1 MLVARHDAVR
11 RLATILACFLMLAA
25 SPALA
30 RTAVWIDTDAACG
43 SGPLNDVDDCWAL
56 AMALASNRLAVRG
69 VSTVFGNA
77 DLTTTDRTTRRIVR
91 LFGGSVPPQVFVGA
105 GQANGGLSSPA
116 VAALQR
122 ALMKERLTVI
132 ALGPLTNI
140 SALLKARPDL
150 ASRIVRLIAVMGR
163 RPDQIFQLS
172 ANPLIHLHDMNLRK
186 DAAAVQRVLAAGV
199 RITLVPFEVA
209 TKVTLG
215 APELDRLGRGA
226 AAAASLAND
235 SRAWLAMWK
244 RFGMKGFHPFDSLAV
259 GYAIAPE
266 LFRCARMP
274 ARLVRARLFAPSYA
288 SGLFV
293 SRAYRTPTIVTYC
306 HDVATGFKE
315 MFLGVLSI
323 GKQAE
328 NR

>member
-1 MLVARHDAVR
+1 MRG
-11 RLATILACFLMLAA
+11 LATILTGFLMLAA

-43 SGPLNDVDDCWAL
+43 SGPVTDVDDCWAL
-56 AMALASNRLAVRG
+56 AMALASKRLAVRG

-77 DLTTTDRTTRRIVR
+77 ELTTTHRTTRRIVR
-91 LFGGSVPPQVFVGA
+91 LFGGPTPPPVFKGARRAGGGVG
-105 GQANGGLSSPA
+105 SPA

-122 ALMKERLTVI
+122 ALMKERLTLI

-140 SALLKARPDL
+140 AALLKARPDL
-150 ASRIVRLIAVMGR
+150 ASRMVMLIAVMGR
-163 RPDQIFQLS
+163 RPDQIFQLG

-186 DAAAVQRVLAAGV
+186 DAGAVERVLAAGV
-199 RITLVPFEVA
+199 PVTLLPFEVA
-209 TKVTLG
+209 AKVSVG
-215 APELDRLGRGA
+215 APELDRLGRGGA
-226 AAAASLAND
+226 ASASLAND

-306 HDVATGFKE
+306 YDVAAGFKE
-315 MFLGVLSI
+315 TFLGALSI
-323 GKQAE
+323 WKRAQI
-328 NR
+328 R